1 MYWNNKKTV
10 DQDSVVQL
18 LNVFIQHVSA
28 IYLFFC
34 GFETWYL
41 TLREERRLSVFEY
54 KVSRKIF
61 GRNRDKVM
69 GEFRKLLKEELDD
82 HYCSPNITL

>member
-28 IYLFFC
+28 IYLFFFV
-34 GFETWYL
+34 GL
-41 TLREERRLSVFEY
+41 
-54 KVSRKIF
+54 
-61 GRNRDKVM
+61 
-69 GEFRKLLKEELDD
+69 KLGIS
-82 HYCSPNITL
+82 H

>member
-1 MYWNNKKTV
+1 
-10 DQDSVVQL
+10 
-18 LNVFIQHVSA
+18 
-28 IYLFFC
+28 
-34 GFETWYL
+34 
-41 TLREERRLSVFEY
+41 VFEY